1 VGDQQYGLAKTLDE
15 RPKEKNDLGPILG
28 IQIAGRLVSEKDL
41 GLMHDR
47 SRNRHTLLLPA

>member
-1 VGDQQYGLAKTLDE
+1 VGDQQYGLAKALNK
-15 RPKEKNDLGPILG
+15 RPKEDNDLGPMLG
-28 IQIAGRLVSEKDL
+28 IQIAGRLIGQNDL